1 MQFSMTSPVS
11 TWRVLGASVVG
22 TSHRKKGLGC
32 DDDHSYRFLD
42 NGIVLLATADGAG
55 SASYAAKGASYAVQA
70 SCNVAQHLFA
80 QQTEPANKEEWHT
93 VLSTVLQT
101 VRVGLEK
108 LVSSEIDPHINALNE
123 SLASNL
129 KLENDGQQP
138 PIVNAEGEVTGVGD
152 TVGAALSFNVVKDA
166 AREGQS
172 VLKPV
177 KLSLRDFATTLQ
189 LVIITSQW
197 IAVAQ
202 VGDGAVVIQ
211 HANGEVETLTWPD
224 HGEYINQASFI
235 TDSDY
240 LAQAQYAA
248 VPCSEI
254 QGVALFTDGLERL
267 ALEFAAKKPYEPFFA
282 PMFRFAANSDATQEE
297 LQQELAVYLESE
309 RICERTSDDKTL
321 VLAVPLRRE
330 AESSDLAGDR

>member
-1 MQFSMTSPVS
+1 M
-11 TWRVLGASVVG
+11 
-22 TSHRKKGLGC
+22 
-32 DDDHSYRFLD
+32 
-42 NGIVLLATADGAG
+42 
-55 SASYAAKGASYAVQA
+55 
-70 SCNVAQHLFA
+70 
-80 QQTEPANKEEWHT
+80 
-93 VLSTVLQT
+93 
-101 VRVGLEK
+101 
-108 LVSSEIDPHINALNE
+108 
-123 SLASNL
+123 
-129 KLENDGQQP
+129 
-138 PIVNAEGEVTGVGD
+138 
-152 TVGAALSFNVVKDA
+152 
-166 AREGQS
+166 
-172 VLKPV
+172 LKPV

-224 HGEYINQASFI
+224 RGEYINQASII